1 MYTENQIIE
10 IMQLRTKRWSLLSND
25 DNRSQSD
32 TRSLL
37 NTVNRRLYKIT
48 GKRQYL

>member
-10 IMQLRTKRWSLLSND
+10 IMELRAKRWSLLTNED
-25 DNRSQSD
+25 DRPQSD

>member
-1 MYTENQIIE
+1 MYTEKQIIE
-10 IMQLRTKRWSLLSND
+10 ITELRNKRWALLA
-25 DNRSQSD
+25 DNVGRPLSD

-37 NTVNRRLYKIT
+37 NTINRRLYKIT